1 MSSTGRNFG
10 FAYALLVI
18 LPLIGLAGVLRNGRG
33 LSAPAAIDGIWS
45 FHLDTAQSG
54 SSSCGNLL
62 AALSEKTISISQS
75 GTTFVLSA
83 SGDPKITGSGTLAG
97 SKFKAAFASTEPAVG
112 ACRGHQSV
120 LIAELDKEQRL
131 DKLAGTLSTTD
142 CPSCSPVAFHAER
155 AQVTAPAAPNN
166 GGH

>member
-45 FHLDTAQSG
+45 FHFDPARNG
-54 SSSCGNLL
+54 SSCASFL
-62 AALSEKTISISQS
+62 AALPEKTFSISQS

-83 SGDPKITGSGTLAG
+83 SGDPKISGSGTLAG
-97 SKFKAAFASTEPAVG
+97 TKFKAAFASTEPADG
-112 ACRGHQSV
+112 GCRGHQSILV
-120 LIAELDKEQRL
+120 AELGREQGL
-131 DKLAGTLSTTD
+131 DKLAGTLSTAD
-142 CPSCSPVAFHAER
+142 CPSCAAVAFHAER
-155 AQVTAPAAPNN
+155 APVTPPAAAPNN